1 MQEIIITNQNGESI
15 TLGNQAP
22 YFLETVDGVGE
33 VPVALESQKAPKQ
46 DGSTYIDNTLENR
59 AISIEGTIITKGHPA
74 AVLAARRL
82 MQRVLN
88 PKSGEVT
95 ITYHQGNQVKEI
107 MGIAETTPVFPGG
120 SGSKGLY
127 YQKFL
132 LHLICHKPF
141 WQDLIEGREEIAL
154 WVSDWEFPV
163 EIPADGM
170 EFGHRATTLIKNI
183 INNGDVECG
192 IRVEF
197 RALSTVSNPSIF
209 DFNSREFIKVKQD
222 LVAGDKLII
231 TTHFGNKRVELIKS
245 DGTVKNVFN
254 YIDLD
259 STFLQLQ
266 PGDNLLQ
273 YDAEQGID
281 NLEVSIYHRPLY
293 LGI

>member
-1 MQEIIITNQNGESI
+1 MARLTYTNERGQSLTFGDAAPLLVTKIDGLGSPQNEIYRQKSPYQDGTTVTHTALDERELVLEGVILASAQDRQKYRQVLLQTFNPKLKGTLVFERYGTKKQIECIPELAPSFPSNMQENYQQFLI
-15 TLGNQAP
+15 TLLCP
-22 YFLETVDGVGE
+22 
-33 VPVALESQKAPKQ
+33 S
-46 DGSTYIDNTLENR
+46 
-59 AISIEGTIITKGHPA
+59 
-74 AVLAARRL
+74 
-82 MQRVLN
+82 
-88 PKSGEVT
+88 
-95 ITYHQGNQVKEI
+95 
-107 MGIAETTPVFPGG
+107 
-120 SGSKGLY
+120 
-127 YQKFL
+127 
-132 LHLICHKPF
+132 PF
-141 WQDLIEGREEIAL
+141 WQDLQEGKEEIAL
-154 WVSDWEFPV
+154 WVSDWEFPI
-163 EIPADGM
+163 EMFENGM

-245 DGTVKNVFN
+245 DGTVENVFN

-281 NLEVSIYHRPLY
+281 NLEVAIYHRPLY
-293 LGI
+293 VGI

>member
-1 MQEIIITNQNGESI
+1 MARLTYINERGQSLTFGDAAPLLVTKIDGLGSPQNQIYRQKS
-15 TLGNQAP
+15 P
-22 YFLETVDGVGE
+22 Y
-33 VPVALESQKAPKQ
+33 Q
-46 DGSTYIDNTLENR
+46 DGATVTHTVLGERELVLEGVILASR
-59 AISIEGTIITKGHPA
+59 QDRQKYRQ
-74 AVLAARRL
+74 VLL
-82 MQRVLN
+82 QTFN
-88 PKSGEVT
+88 PKSRGTLVYENGSVRKKVECIPELAPSFPSNMQENYQQFL
-95 ITYHQGNQVKEI
+95 IT
-107 MGIAETTPVFPGG
+107 
-120 SGSKGLY
+120 
-127 YQKFL
+127 L
-132 LHLICHKPF
+132 LCPNPF
-141 WQDLIEGREEIAL
+141 WQDLQEGKEEIAL
-154 WVSDWEFPV
+154 WVSDWEFPI
-163 EIPADGM
+163 EMFENGM

-245 DGTVKNVFN
+245 DGTVENVFN

-281 NLEVSIYHRPLY
+281 NLEVAIYHRPLY
-293 LGI
+293 VGI